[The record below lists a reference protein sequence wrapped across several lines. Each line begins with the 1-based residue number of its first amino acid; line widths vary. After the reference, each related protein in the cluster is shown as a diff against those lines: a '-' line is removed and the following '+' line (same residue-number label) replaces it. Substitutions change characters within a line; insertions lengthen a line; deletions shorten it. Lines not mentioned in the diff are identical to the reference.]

1 MKTSREKGEADV
13 IIQADDVTI
22 EGSLVA
28 PEGAKGVVLFA
39 HGSGSSRFSPRNR
52 YVASVLQRERFAT
65 LLMDLLTKD
74 EERIDMLTAE
84 FRFDTEMLSNRL
96 LHATEW
102 VRGNVETR
110 NLAIG
115 YFGAS
120 TGAAAAIIA
129 AAKNPNNV
137 QAIVSRGG
145 RPDLAIN
152 YIPKV
157 EAPTLLI
164 VGGND
169 VPVIKMNEQA
179 LKYLHAVKKIEV
191 VPGASHLFEEPG
203 ALEEVA
209 KLATAWFNRYLMRTT
224 GKGNCYTLS

>member
-1 MKTSREKGEADV
+1 MKTSREKGEVNV

-74 EERIDMLTAE
+74 EERIDVQTAE

-110 NLAIG
+110 NLATG

-129 AAKNPNNV
+129 AAKNPNYV

-164 VGGND
+164 
-169 VPVIKMNEQA
+169 
-179 LKYLHAVKKIEV
+179 LKYLRTVKKIEV

-224 GKGNCYTLS
+224 GKGNHYTPS